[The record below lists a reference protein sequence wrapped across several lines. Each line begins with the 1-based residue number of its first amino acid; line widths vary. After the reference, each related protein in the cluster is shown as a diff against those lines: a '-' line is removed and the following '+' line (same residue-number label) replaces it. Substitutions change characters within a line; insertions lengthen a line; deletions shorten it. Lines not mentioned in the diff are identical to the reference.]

1 MPPESHIVAPQ
12 GSPTPEENTIEPLEL
27 VEVRHLFVAVQF
39 GPDTEAVMM
48 PVDDLAIMDT
58 PEGKEQVLDA
68 AWRFY
73 QHGQFV
79 RAEGGF
85 PPEGLSS
92 PQLRIPPAI
101 RERSAESQRRPV
113 RKEFCLL
120 STRDRASQM
129 SD

>member
-1 MPPESHIVAPQ
+1 MPSESHIVAPQ
-12 GSPTPEENTIEPLEL
+12 GTTPEENTIEPLEL

-48 PVDDLAIMDT
+48 PVNDLAIMDT

-79 RAEGGF
+79 RDNTNPDFIALLAKDLEQRL
-85 PPEGLSS
+85 PLPEMFATL
-92 PQLRIPPAI
+92 LVARIGEHYLK
-101 RERSAESQRRPV
+101 RFESEAP
-113 RKEFCLL
+113 
-120 STRDRASQM
+120 
-129 SD
+129 

>member
-1 MPPESHIVAPQ
+1 MPSESHIVAPQ

-79 RAEGGF
+79 RDATNPDFIALLAKDLEQRL
-85 PPEGLSS
+85 PLPEMFATL
-92 PQLRIPPAI
+92 LVARIG
-101 RERSAESQRRPV
+101 EH
-113 RKEFCLL
+113 
-120 STRDRASQM
+120 
-129 SD
+129 